1 MDEQRDRERKGPDEP
16 ATIECSM
23 CKRRVPIDQTRYM
36 SGRSVCFACLSS
48 WYDDEDDV

>member
-1 MDEQRDRERKGPDEP
+1 MDEPDRDGEGGDEP

-23 CKRRVPIDQTRYM
+23 CKRRVPIGQTRYM